1 MQSITEQLRSRVV
14 RQTINE
20 YKVQARRR
28 AHAVKDKKRID
39 RAFGGASGSRL
50 YADWLATAA
59 TSNEQIQNSQP
70 RMLNRGRELAR
81 DDANV
86 KKFLRMVD
94 KGIVFTGFRLQ
105 STVVDANGK
114 PDEEARRAIERMFK
128 AWSAKGVCTT
138 CGKFS
143 FRQAHRKMVRTKAR
157 DGEYF
162 VRKHLNY
169 PGNEFGFALQLI
181 PVETLD
187 WQFNRKLS
195 NGNVVIMGVE
205 LNADNRP
212 VAYHFW
218 EEVPAATVKHKTGN
232 TLANRQR
239 IPADEIIHS
248 FIDEFEEN
256 QVRGITWLHAA
267 MKIIKQYG
275 GYMEAEVIAARI
287 AACKHEYYEI
297 PEEYDEE
304 QIKKINPP
312 GAMEPGS
319 SEIGA
324 PGVKKTILSP
334 SHPAMGMG
342 ENQKA
347 FKRDIASAVDV
358 AYNTLANDLERVN
371 LSSLRYGVEEDRDT
385 WRMLAGDE
393 VDDLLNN
400 IFPDLLENAL
410 IRGKV
415 TVENGQAL
423 PLVKFDKYLPHIWG
437 SRGWKFMD
445 PVKDAD
451 AAKKRVD
458 QGWDT
463 NSKVTAEIGGDWDE
477 NMAIGQREDQKKQER
492 AQAAVV
498 TADEDVQKTALNG
511 AQIQSMVAIATAIGE
526 GTISAAAGAAIVKV
540 SFPNIP
546 ETQLAALAKSLEAK

>member
-1 MQSITEQLRSRVV
+1 VQSIPQQLRSRVV
-14 RQTINE
+14 RQTIKE
-20 YKVQARRR
+20 YKVNARRR
-28 AHAVKDKKRID
+28 AEAAKYKKRVE
-39 RAFGGASGSRL
+39 RAFAGASQSRL
-50 YADWLATAA
+50 YADWLSTSAT
-59 TSNEQIQNSQP
+59 TNEEIQNSQP
-70 RMLNRGRELAR
+70 RVLNRGRELAR

-94 KGIVFTGFRLQ
+94 KGIVHTGFRLQ
-105 STVVDANGK
+105 STVVDSNGE
-114 PDEEARRAIERMFK
+114 PDEAARRAIERMFK
-128 AWSAKGVCTT
+128 KWSMKGVCTT

-187 WQFNRKLS
+187 WQFNKRLS
-195 NGNVVIMGVE
+195 NGNIVIMGVE

-218 EEVPAATVKHKTGN
+218 EEVPSATTKHNPGN
-232 TLANRQR
+232 TLSKRQR
-239 IPADEIIHS
+239 ISADQIIHS

-256 QVRGITWLHAA
+256 QIRGITWLHAA
-267 MKIIKQYG
+267 MKILKQYG
-275 GYMEAEVIAARI
+275 GFMEAEVIAARI
-287 AACKHEYYEI
+287 AACKHEYYEV
-297 PEEYDEE
+297 PAEYDEE
-304 QIKKINPP
+304 ELKKINPP
-312 GAMEPGS
+312 GTMEPGS

-324 PGVKKTILSP
+324 PGVKKSILSP
-334 SHPAMGMG
+334 THPAQGMG

-347 FKRDIASAVDV
+347 FKRDIASAADV

-393 VDDLLNN
+393 VDDLLEN

-415 TVENGQAL
+415 TLLNGQPL
-423 PLVKFDKYLPHIWG
+423 PLVKFDKFLPHIWQ

-445 PVKDAD
+445 PVKDAN
-451 AAKKRVD
+451 AAKMAVEE
-458 QGWDT
+458 GWTT
-463 NSKVTAEIGGDWDE
+463 NAEVTAERGGDWDT
-477 NMAIGQREDQKKQER
+477 NMDIALREDARKRER
-492 AQAAVV
+492 AAANGGEI
-498 TADEDVQKTALNG
+498 DED
-511 AQIQSMVAIATAIGE
+511 
-526 GTISAAAGAAIVKV
+526 
-540 SFPNIP
+540 
-546 ETQLAALAKSLEAK
+546 